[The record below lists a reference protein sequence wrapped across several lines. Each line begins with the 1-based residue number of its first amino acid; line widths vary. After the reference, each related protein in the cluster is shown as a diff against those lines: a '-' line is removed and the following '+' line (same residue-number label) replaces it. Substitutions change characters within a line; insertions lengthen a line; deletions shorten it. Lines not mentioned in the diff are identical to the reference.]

1 MMVKKTTSKSMDYP
15 STAMPDKAQER
26 KWQAED
32 ALRTLTRA
40 EEIRSDRDLM
50 GDVEKC
56 RREKMRELAAI
67 KVETAP
73 KTIKGMK

>member
-1 MMVKKTTSKSMDYP
+1 MAKAKATRPDYP
-15 STAMPDKAQER
+15 SAAEDK

-40 EEIRSDRDLM
+40 EEIRGDKSLM
-50 GDVEKC
+50 KDVERC
-56 RREKMRELAAI
+56 RQEKMRELAAI

-73 KTIKGMK
+73 RTIKATK